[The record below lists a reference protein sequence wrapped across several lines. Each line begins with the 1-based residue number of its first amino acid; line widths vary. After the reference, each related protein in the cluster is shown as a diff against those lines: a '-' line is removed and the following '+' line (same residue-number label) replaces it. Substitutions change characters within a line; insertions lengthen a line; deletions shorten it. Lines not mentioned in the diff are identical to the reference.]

1 MTVGQP
7 ASYVV
12 GTDVASNVTTDVV
25 LTPESSEESDED
37 D

>member
-1 MTVGQP
+1 MTEGEP
-7 ASYVV
+7 ARDVVATDVV
-12 GTDVASNVTTDVV
+12 GNVTTDVV